1 MLRSLSGFMFRTQRR
16 PVGVRDLLCRRHT
29 ELMLYD
35 LHVLAVLSL
44 TFCLVGEFVER
55 AKSVPCDLL
64 CCGAT
69 VLAAHAFHLN
79 RLVSRK

>member
-55 AKSVPCDLL
+55 AKSCPFCVVVPQCWLPMHF
-64 CCGAT
+64 T
-69 VLAAHAFHLN
+69 
-79 RLVSRK
+79 